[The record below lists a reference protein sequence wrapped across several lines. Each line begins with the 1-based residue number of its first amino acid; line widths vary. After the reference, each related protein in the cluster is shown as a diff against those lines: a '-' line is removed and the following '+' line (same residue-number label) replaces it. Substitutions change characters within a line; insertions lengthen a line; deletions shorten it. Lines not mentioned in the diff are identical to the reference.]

1 MKLISWTYT
10 KRYNVKAV
18 FDQFPRSNVI
28 FRLIHKYYFIYI
40 VNWSEQD
47 PPVHKQDLERMELL
61 LNDELGTGQFYRN
74 RRSSKQGGRG
84 NMKQA
89 MIIANPSSGKEQA
102 EGYINHIY
110 KQLQASG
117 YEVETR
123 LTTGEGDAVIFAKE
137 ACERQLDAVIAMGGD
152 GTMNETV
159 NGLAEQKHRP
169 TMGVIPL
176 GTVNDFARALHI
188 PLEPE
193 EAIAVLGGRTKP
205 ADIGKVNG
213 RYFLNILAIGGIAE
227 ATGEVTSSQKTTL
240 GALAYFVEGFK
251 TLRDKTPFPLTIE
264 TTNRV
269 YEEEA
274 LIFLA
279 ALTNSVGGFEKLA
292 PDAKASDGFFHCFI
306 VKDVALPKLLR
317 IGTNLLKGDLQED
330 PDVLYFRSPKLNI
343 RSTTE
348 LKANVDGDMGSA
360 VPLSLEVLQGHINI
374 FVP

>member
-10 KRYNVKAV
+10 KRYNIKAV
-18 FDQFPRSNVI
+18 FDLFPQSNVI

-40 VNWSEQD
+40 VNWSEKDQ
-47 PPVHKQDLERMELL
+47 PVKKSDLEKMELL

-74 RRSSKQGGRG
+74 RRSQKKGGKPR
-84 NMKQA
+84 MKKA

-102 EGYINHIY
+102 EEYIDQI
-110 KQLQASG
+110 KDQLLKSG
-117 YEVETR
+117 YEAEIR
-123 LTTGEGDAVIFAKE
+123 LTTGEGDAMLFAKE
-137 ACERQLDAVIAMGGD
+137 ACERKLAAVIAMGGD

-159 NGLAEQKHRP
+159 NGLAEQPHRP
-169 TMGVIPL
+169 AMGVVPL

-193 EAIAVLGGRTKP
+193 EAISLLGNKTKP
-205 ADIGKVNG
+205 ADIGKVND

-227 ATGEVTSSQKTTL
+227 AAGEVTSDQKTTL

-251 TLRDKTPFPLTIE
+251 TLREKTPFPLTIE
-264 TTNRV
+264 TEDHV
-269 YEEEA
+269 YEEES

-292 PDAKASDGFFHCFI
+292 PEAKAADGFFHCFI

-317 IGTNLLKGDLQED
+317 IGANLLKGDLQED
-330 PDVLYFRSPKLNI
+330 PDVLYFQTEKAHI

-348 LKANVDGDMGSA
+348 LKANVDGDMGDA
-360 VPLSLEVLQGHINI
+360 VPLSLEVLQGHINVFI
-374 FVP
+374 P